1 MWNSKDVYYIS
12 DSTAL
17 LAEEMGKSML
27 CQFPEIGFNEEKIPF
42 VREKR
47 DAEMA
52 LARIMKQSGG
62 LQPLIFCTIMEEQV
76 RRVFDIAEVE
86 LIDLYGGFLSK
97 LEHILEAKALHQP
110 GFYRNRDDAKTE
122 KRVEAIRY
130 TLEHDDGKRT
140 EGYDQA
146 DIILI
151 GVSRTGKTPVSV
163 YIATH
168 MSLKAANF
176 PMTADHLDAYEL
188 PADIIRNRTRAVGLT
203 VTPQFLSRIRE
214 ERYRGSKYA
223 SITTCK
229 AELQRAEQLYM
240 QHGIQ
245 IVHTE
250 GKSIEEL
257 SAEVTNLPGIC
268 KKGRKRPPS
277 ESRDARE

>member
-1 MWNSKDVYYIS
+1 MWNVKDVYYIS

-17 LAEEMGKSML
+17 LAEEMGRSLL
-27 CQFPEIGFNEEKIPF
+27 CQFPETGFHEEKIPF

-47 DAEMA
+47 DAELA

-62 LQPLIFCTIMEEQV
+62 LQPLIFCTIMEAEV
-76 RRVFDIAEVE
+76 RQVFDTAEVE
-86 LIDLYGGFLSK
+86 MIDLYGGFLAR
-97 LEHILEAKALHQP
+97 LENVLEARALHQP

-130 TLEHDDGKRT
+130 TLDHDDGKKT

-146 DIILI
+146 DIILV

-168 MSLKAANF
+168 MGLKAANF
-176 PMTADHLDAYEL
+176 PMTADHLGAYEL
-188 PADIIRNRTRAVGLT
+188 PADIIRNKTRAVGLT
-203 VTPQFLSRIRE
+203 VTPQFLHRIRE

-223 SITTCK
+223 QLATCK
-229 AELQRAEQLYM
+229 AELQQAEQLYM

-245 IVHTE
+245 LVHTE

-257 SAEVTNLPGIC
+257 SAEVTNLPGIR
-268 KKGRKRPPS
+268 KKERLLPP
-277 ESRDARE
+277 R

>member
-1 MWNSKDVYYIS
+1 MWNVKDVYYIS

-17 LAEEMGKSML
+17 LAEEIGQSLL
-27 CQFPEIGFNEEKIPF
+27 CQFPEIGFHEEKIPF

-47 DAEMA
+47 DAELA

-62 LQPLIFCTIMEEQV
+62 LQPLIFCTIMETEV
-76 RRVFDIAEVE
+76 RRVFDTAEVE
-86 LIDLYGGFLSK
+86 MIDLYGGFLAR
-97 LEHILEAKALHQP
+97 LEDILEARALHQP

-130 TLEHDDGKRT
+130 TLDHDDGKKT

-146 DIILI
+146 DIILV

-168 MSLKAANF
+168 MGMKAANF
-176 PMTADHLDAYEL
+176 PMTADHLGAYEL
-188 PADIIRNRTRAVGLT
+188 PAEIIRNKARAVGLT
-203 VTPQFLSRIRE
+203 VTPQFLHRIRE

-223 SITTCK
+223 QLATCRN
-229 AELQRAEQLYM
+229 ELQQAEQLYM

-245 IVHTE
+245 LVHTE

-257 SAEVTNLPGIC
+257 SAEVTNLPGIR
-268 KKGRKRPPS
+268 KKERLLQPR
-277 ESRDARE
+277 

>member
-47 DAEMA
+47 DAELA

-62 LQPLIFCTIMEEQV
+62 LQPLIFCTIMEEEV

-86 LIDLYGGFLSK
+86 LLDLYGSFLTK

-110 GFYRNRDDAKTE
+110 GYYRTRDDAKTE

-146 DIILI
+146 DLILI
-151 GVSRTGKTPVSV
+151 GVSRTGKTPVCA

-168 MSLKAANF
+168 MGIKAANF

-188 PADIIRNRTRAVGLT
+188 PVDIIRNKARAVGLT
-203 VTPQFLSRIRE
+203 VTPQFLHRIRE

-240 QHGIQ
+240 QHSIQ

-268 KKGRKRPPS
+268 KKGRKR
-277 ESRDARE
+277 

>member
-1 MWNSKDVYYIS
+1 MWNVKDVYYIS

-17 LAEEMGKSML
+17 LAEEMGRSLL
-27 CQFPEIGFNEEKIPF
+27 CQFPETGFHEEKIPF

-47 DAEMA
+47 DAELA

-62 LQPLIFCTIMEEQV
+62 LQPLIFCTIMEAEV
-76 RRVFDIAEVE
+76 RQVFDTAEVE
-86 LIDLYGGFLSK
+86 MIDLYGGFLAR
-97 LEHILEAKALHQP
+97 LENVLEARALHQP

-130 TLEHDDGKRT
+130 TLDHDDGKKT

-146 DIILI
+146 DIILV

-168 MSLKAANF
+168 MGLKAANF
-176 PMTADHLDAYEL
+176 PMTADHLGAYEL
-188 PADIIRNRTRAVGLT
+188 PAEIIRNKTRAVGLT
-203 VTPQFLSRIRE
+203 VTPQFLHRIRE

-223 SITTCK
+223 QLATCK
-229 AELQRAEQLYM
+229 AELQQAEQLYM

-245 IVHTE
+245 LVHTE

-257 SAEVTNLPGIC
+257 SAEVTNLPGIR
-268 KKGRKRPPS
+268 KKERLLPP
-277 ESRDARE
+277 R